1 MARYN
6 NEDQRNLEEILEEG
20 GLGRMFARGAQALGA
35 IKGAGQ
41 QLKGKAQQAAGGVVQ
56 KAGNLAAKG
65 VEAVGGQI
73 DPSQNKL
80 TQAGQGM
87 QQAGQANVATGA
99 VQGQIAKIDSYKKS
113 AGKNIQKLVADIQND
128 LAKLGIQVNTNKM
141 AGFAKGMTTNLMNA
155 LDLLKDQAT
164 PQQAQAA
171 PQQAPAQGGND
182 PYSRMVARSTTD
194 EAEEEDYY

>member
-6 NEDQRNLEEILEEG
+6 NEDQINLEEILEEG
-20 GLGRMFARGAQALGA
+20 FLDRFKARGAQALGA
-35 IKGAGQ
+35 VKGAGQ
-41 QLKGKAQQAAGGVVQ
+41 QIKGGAQQMAGNVVQ

-65 VEAVGGQI
+65 VQAVGGQI

-80 TQAGQGM
+80 TQAGQGL
-87 QQAGQANVATGA
+87 QAQGQGNVAAGA

-171 PQQAPAQGGND
+171 PQQQGGLD
-182 PYSRMVARSTTD
+182 PNSPLALRSAMP
-194 EAEEEDYY
+194 EAEEDYY